1 MSSSKCSFN
10 TCICGTFLPLKPFH
24 DYSLCSVCI
33 LLQPALYTQSAFYP
47 WSAVCSLQSAGCVL
61 HWPVM
66 KSESWRRHYKFFWDV
81 PGESSFSMADSKL
94 NESPEMVLL
103 IYRNLFF
110 PNHTIIT
117 HETRGEYSIFGETV
131 LFFFQLPGHS
141 HWRILIQSNLNVQ
154 PPLASNH
161 LS

>member
-1 MSSSKCSFN
+1 MMISTNEEAQPSLRIVTCN
-10 TCICGTFLPLKPFH
+10 TCYGWAHLMLR
-24 DYSLCSVCI
+24 
-33 LLQPALYTQSAFYP
+33 
-47 WSAVCSLQSAGCVL
+47 
-61 HWPVM
+61 VM
-66 KSESWRRHYKFFWDV
+66 KSESWRRHYKFLWDV

-141 HWRILIQSNLNVQ
+141 HWRILIQSNLSVQ